1 LDLFSGNVKGADHSM
16 ADTLAIEDERLLH
29 LTAAVLGEVEQYGA
43 CSLGD
48 KVALKRLNDSIQ
60 EKLAAMRAAMRDLE
74 LLVEEV
80 DR

>member
-1 LDLFSGNVKGADHSM
+1 M
-16 ADTLAIEDERLLH
+16 AELAIEKNQRLLH

-48 KVALKRLNDSIQ
+48 KVALKRLNNSIQ

>member
-1 LDLFSGNVKGADHSM
+1 M